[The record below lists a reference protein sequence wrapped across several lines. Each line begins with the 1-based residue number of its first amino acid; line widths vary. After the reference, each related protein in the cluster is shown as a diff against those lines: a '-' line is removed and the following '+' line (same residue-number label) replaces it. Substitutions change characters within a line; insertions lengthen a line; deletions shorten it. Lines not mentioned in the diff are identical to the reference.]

1 MSQEKKKLSQ
11 TQTKQNRSNFIQMI
25 KQSKDCCYKD
35 ASNWERDKTVNYFRI
50 KKLLLVKITYRNDI
64 RLSTEK
70 GVKSGVQV
78 VYTVTAYG
86 QCRVINATIATILTP
101 FYQ

>member
-1 MSQEKKKLSQ
+1 MSQEKKK
-11 TQTKQNRSNFIQMI
+11 TCPRHRQNRSNFIQMI

-35 ASNWERDKTVNYFRI
+35 ASTWGRDQTVNYFRI